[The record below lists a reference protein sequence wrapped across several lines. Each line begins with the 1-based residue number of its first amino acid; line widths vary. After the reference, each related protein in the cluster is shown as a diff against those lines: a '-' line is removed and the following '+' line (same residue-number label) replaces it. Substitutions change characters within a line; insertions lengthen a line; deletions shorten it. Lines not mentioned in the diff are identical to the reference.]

1 MGETAT
7 RSLEMHPRRTAL
19 RLLAL
24 TVVLALPLIG
34 LSGVASAKAAPA
46 KSGSA
51 QSKAAP
57 NCVKHPN
64 RAKCLNGGTG
74 SGSGS
79 GAAPPLITVTASPNP
94 VLETAES
101 DVITMIQVETS
112 PSFAGDDVNI
122 SSSQFLASCRAM
134 TFNGFSNFQTAGP
147 DVSIPLD
154 NDGNATI
161 ALFGGNC
168 APGTSVIEASLTVA
182 PFYTALTTLQVS
194 PPAVSPAGVS
204 AYPNPEVEQGDVAGL
219 PPSQVYAVFYVETD
233 PVYAEQL
240 VELDSNELDSS
251 CTLLWEWGVI
261 GPGGTPELEVVGA
274 GPGAHSE
281 PIAQLDN
288 DGNAVFYFG
297 GEGCAAGTWDVI
309 ADVLA
314 GTDPTYVT
322 TFTVDPPAPTI

>member
-1 MGETAT
+1 MNARCHTW
-7 RSLEMHPRRTAL
+7 
-19 RLLAL
+19 RLMAL
-24 TVVLALPLIG
+24 TMVLAVPMVG
-34 LSGVASAKAAPA
+34 LSGVASAQAASA
-46 KSGSA
+46 KG
-51 QSKAAP
+51 KAAP

-79 GAAPPLITVTASPNP
+79 GAAPLLMTVTASPNP

-101 DVITMIQVETS
+101 DVITEIQVETS
-112 PSFAGDDVNI
+112 PSFAGDEVNI
-122 SSSQFLASCRAM
+122 SSSQFLASCRDMIFTA
-134 TFNGFSNFQTAGP
+134 FANFQVGGP
-147 DVSIPLD
+147 DVSVPLD
-154 NDGNATI
+154 NDGNAIVT
-161 ALFGGNC
+161 LFGDNC

-194 PPAVSPAGVS
+194 PPAVSPAGVT
-204 AYPNPEVEQGDVAGL
+204 AYPSPEVEQGDVAGI

-240 VELDSNELDSS
+240 VEIDSAELDSS
-251 CTLLWEWGVI
+251 CTLGWSWGAIDPLGIASSEVGGI
-261 GPGGTPELEVVGA
+261 GPSP
-274 GPGAHSE
+274 HSE
-281 PIAQLDN
+281 AIATLDN

-297 GEGCAAGTWDVI
+297 GLGCAAGTWDVI

-314 GTDPTYVT
+314 GTNSTYVT

>member
-1 MGETAT
+1 MGETVT
-7 RSLEMHPRRTAL
+7 RSPEMHPRRTTL

-24 TVVLALPLIG
+24 TVVLALPLVG
-34 LSGVASAKAAPA
+34 LSGVASAK
-46 KSGSA
+46 G
-51 QSKAAP
+51 KAAP

-74 SGSGS
+74 SGSGGP
-79 GAAPPLITVTASPNP
+79 GAAPLITVTASPDP

-101 DVITMIQVETS
+101 DVITEIQVETS

-122 SSSQFLASCRAM
+122 SSTQFLASCRDT
-134 TFNGFSNFQTAGP
+134 TFTAFANFQAGGP
-147 DVSIPLD
+147 EVSIPLD
-154 NDGNATI
+154 NDGNAIVT
-161 ALFGGNC
+161 LFGGNC

-204 AYPNPEVEQGDVAGL
+204 AYPNAEVEQGDVAGVL
-219 PPSQVYAVFYVETD
+219 PSQVYAIFYVETD
-233 PVYAEQL
+233 PVYAEQA
-240 VELDSNELDSS
+240 VEIDSAELDSS
-251 CTLLWEWGVI
+251 CTLGWTWGAIDSLGIASGVAFGV
-261 GPGGTPELEVVGA
+261 GPSPHAEPE
-274 GPGAHSE
+274 ST
-281 PIAQLDN
+281 LDN
-288 DGNAVFYFG
+288 DGNAAFYFG

-314 GTDPTYVT
+314 GSHSTYVT